1 MTWGGLFKF
10 LTGFTLAIAL
20 LFLAGVGI
28 TRYLITQLST
38 PPPKPIFA
46 NDSPT
51 AQASPVARSTTPAD
65 QTAPQTPPSPSPTP
79 LPAGAYEA
87 QVNEPIGLVLRQ
99 APSRDSDRIGG
110 VDYNEK
116 LTVLQTSPDG
126 EWEKVRLASSSVEG
140 WIRAGNTDRAN

>member
-20 LFLAGVGI
+20 LFLAGVGV

-46 NDSPT
+46 NDSPI
-51 AQASPVARSTTPAD
+51 AQASPVARSIPPAS
-65 QTAPQTPPSPSPTP
+65 QSALPPSPSPTP
-79 LPAGAYEA
+79 LPAGAHEA

-110 VDYNEK
+110 VDYKEK
-116 LTVLQTSPDG
+116 LTVLQASPDG
-126 EWEKVRLASSSVEG
+126 EWEKVRLESSNIEG
-140 WIRAGNTDRAN
+140 WIRAGNTDRTN